1 MLLLA
6 YLRLSCSC
14 GPKGPAHSPV
24 VHIPMNK
31 IHFRFMSPLFL
42 LATKLSGDVRVDVT
56 GVPDQLSVEGA
67 DSAYAVAAL
76 LRLSEANAGTP
87 FLPYYGNALTMPV

>member
-14 GPKGPAHSPV
+14 GPKGPAHSHV
-24 VHIPMNK
+24 MYIPKNT
-31 IHFRFMSPLFL
+31 IHFRFMSPFL